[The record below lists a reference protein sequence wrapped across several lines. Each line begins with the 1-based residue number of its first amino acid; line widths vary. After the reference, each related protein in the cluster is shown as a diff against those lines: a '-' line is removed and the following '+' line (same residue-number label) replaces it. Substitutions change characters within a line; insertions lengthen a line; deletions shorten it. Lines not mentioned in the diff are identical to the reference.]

1 MGVVGSVTTWCTHW
15 LCWCCPLPSHTH
27 RACEARGGG
36 GCVWCGCHHHCA
48 PFPPTTTTVCAA
60 PPCPLCV
67 CVLVVG
73 LGTAAHCGGTH
84 AGVALCLAP
93 GHHTHLPRCPRLSP
107 LSSLLPP
114 NPPSHTHTNGTAH
127 STHTWRALCA
137 SSHPLTHTLVAS
149 LPTHPPHT
157 LVGVRVL
164 IHLLSCAITHTA
176 QAQAWRLPGCFGVV
190 VTTTTPLVPHTH
202 THTGT
207 GGGRHGGGW
216 WWACGHCVAATP
228 RHPLALPAT
237 THATSTTTHTMAC
250 CLFGTPC
257 HSHHHHST
265 PSHTHHNS
273 HCATMVVAIGH
284 HAVHTHHTCHT
295 RHTHQGQAQ
304 AWLWLLVWHHHHAG
318 VGHSLSSLLP
328 FLSTNPFLSLSLACT
343 HTPSSPH
350 QQHHPIHPLCVVCVL
365 WEWTDGWTTLWLST
379 PHTALLM
386 GVLIGDTIQ
395 PFHPPSPLSLCFCP
409 PPTTTPSLFSAH
421 HTTHTEEKGRVGM
434 DLLVLWVCDGWC
446 GWHVWFVG
454 GVVCWLCFAWLAHP
468 ITLSTPNHHHSP
480 LFLSLHHPTLLSLC
494 VEKGVDQ
501 KVDGVEWS
509 VVCGMQH
516 ISHCAFIKPSP
527 TPVCLSSFTI
537 PFSLSNSFSSSLFVW
552 FVWTERVKDKCGTHH
567 VKHTVHHIQSTP
579 HSFHPIT
586 PPFSMST
593 WLIGL

>member
-93 GHHTHLPRCPRLSP
+93 DHHTHLPRCPRLSP

-202 THTGT
+202 TGT

-284 HAVHTHHTCHT
+284 HAVHTHPTLATHATHTPRAST
-295 RHTHQGQAQ
+295 
-304 AWLWLLVWHHHHAG
+304 G
-318 VGHSLSSLLP
+318 VAVAFGVAPPPRWCWPFAVFSSSLLVHQP
-328 FLSTNPFLSLSLACT
+328 LSLSLSCMHS
-343 HTPSSPH
+343 HTP
-350 QQHHPIHPLCVVCVL
+350 HPLINN
-365 WEWTDGWTTLWLST
+365 T
-379 PHTALLM
+379 
-386 GVLIGDTIQ
+386 
-395 PFHPPSPLSLCFCP
+395 
-409 PPTTTPSLFSAH
+409 
-421 HTTHTEEKGRVGM
+421 
-434 DLLVLWVCDGWC
+434 
-446 GWHVWFVG
+446 
-454 GVVCWLCFAWLAHP
+454 
-468 ITLSTPNHHHSP
+468 
-480 LFLSLHHPTLLSLC
+480 
-494 VEKGVDQ
+494 
-501 KVDGVEWS
+501 
-509 VVCGMQH
+509 
-516 ISHCAFIKPSP
+516 
-527 TPVCLSSFTI
+527 TI
-537 PFSLSNSFSSSLFVW
+537 PSIPCVW
-552 FVWTERVKDKCGTHH
+552 CVCCGNGLMDG
-567 VKHTVHHIQSTP
+567 P
-579 HSFHPIT
+579 HC
-586 PPFSMST
+586 
-593 WLIGL
+593 G

>member
-93 GHHTHLPRCPRLSP
+93 DHHTHLPRCPRLSP
-107 LSSLLPP
+107 LSSLLSP

-202 THTGT
+202 TQGLVVGAMVVV
-207 GGGRHGGGW
+207 GGGRVGTVWLPRHATHSPCLPPHTPHPPPHTPW
-216 WWACGHCVAATP
+216 RVVCLARLATP
-228 RHPLALPAT
+228 
-237 THATSTTTHTMAC
+237 TTTTQPHHTHTTTATVPQWW
-250 CLFGTPC
+250 LPLVT
-257 HSHHHHST
+257 T
-265 PSHTHHNS
+265 PSTHTPHLPHTPHTPRAS
-273 HCATMVVAIGH
+273 TGVAVAFGVAPPPRWCWPF
-284 HAVHTHHTCHT
+284 AVF
-295 RHTHQGQAQ
+295 
-304 AWLWLLVWHHHHAG
+304 
-318 VGHSLSSLLP
+318 SSSLLVHQP
-328 FLSTNPFLSLSLACT
+328 LSLSLACT

-350 QQHHPIHPLCVVCVL
+350 QQHHHPIHPLCVVCV
-365 WEWTDGWTTLWLST
+365 
-379 PHTALLM
+379 
-386 GVLIGDTIQ
+386 
-395 PFHPPSPLSLCFCP
+395 
-409 PPTTTPSLFSAH
+409 
-421 HTTHTEEKGRVGM
+421 VGM
-434 DLLVLWVCDGWC
+434 D
-446 GWHVWFVG
+446 
-454 GVVCWLCFAWLAHP
+454 
-468 ITLSTPNHHHSP
+468 
-480 LFLSLHHPTLLSLC
+480 
-494 VEKGVDQ
+494 
-501 KVDGVEWS
+501 
-509 VVCGMQH
+509 
-516 ISHCAFIKPSP
+516 
-527 TPVCLSSFTI
+527 
-537 PFSLSNSFSSSLFVW
+537 
-552 FVWTERVKDKCGTHH
+552 
-567 VKHTVHHIQSTP
+567 
-579 HSFHPIT
+579 
-586 PPFSMST
+586 
-593 WLIGL
+593 

>member
-1 MGVVGSVTTWCTHW
+1 MVAVCGV
-15 LCWCCPLPSHTH
+15 
-27 RACEARGGG
+27 AA
-36 GCVWCGCHHHCA
+36 
-48 PFPPTTTTVCAA
+48 TTTVRHSHQPPPLCAL
-60 PPCPLCV
+60 PRHVRCV
-67 CVLVVG
+67 CVCWWWDWAQRRTVVARTLVWRCAWR
-73 LGTAAHCGGTH
+73 LATTPTSH
-84 AGVALCLAP
+84 AVHAC
-93 GHHTHLPRCPRLSP
+93 RLSP
-107 LSSLLPP
+107 LSCLQTHPP
-114 NPPSHTHTNGTAH
+114 THTNGTAH

-190 VTTTTPLVPHTH
+190 VTTTTPLVPH

-284 HAVHTHHTCHT
+284 HAVHTHPTLATHA
-295 RHTHQGQAQ
+295 THQGQAQ

-328 FLSTNPFLSLSLACT
+328 FLSTNPFLSLSCM
-343 HTPSSPH
+343 HSHSPH
-350 QQHHPIHPLCVVCVL
+350 PLINNTTIPSIPCVWCVL

-409 PPTTTPSLFSAH
+409 PPTTTPFPLLCPPPPP
-421 HTTHTEEKGRVGM
+421 HTHRGERESGDG
-434 DLLVLWVCDGWC
+434 LV
-446 GWHVWFVG
+446 
-454 GVVCWLCFAWLAHP
+454 GVV
-468 ITLSTPNHHHSP
+468 
-480 LFLSLHHPTLLSLC
+480 
-494 VEKGVDQ
+494 GV
-501 KVDGVEWS
+501 
-509 VVCGMQH
+509 
-516 ISHCAFIKPSP
+516 
-527 TPVCLSSFTI
+527 
-537 PFSLSNSFSSSLFVW
+537 
-552 FVWTERVKDKCGTHH
+552 
-567 VKHTVHHIQSTP
+567 
-579 HSFHPIT
+579 
-586 PPFSMST
+586 
-593 WLIGL
+593 

>member
-1 MGVVGSVTTWCTHW
+1 MCGV
-15 LCWCCPLPSHTH
+15 
-27 RACEARGGG
+27 AA
-36 GCVWCGCHHHCA
+36 
-48 PFPPTTTTVCAA
+48 TTTVRHSHQPPPLCAL
-60 PPCPLCV
+60 PRPVRCV
-67 CVLVVG
+67 CVCWWWDWAQRRTVVARTLVWRCAWR
-73 LGTAAHCGGTH
+73 LATTPTSH
-84 AGVALCLAP
+84 AVHAC
-93 GHHTHLPRCPRLSP
+93 RLSP
-107 LSSLLPP
+107 LSCPQTHP
-114 NPPSHTHTNGTAH
+114 HTHTNGTAH

-190 VTTTTPLVPHTH
+190 VTTTTPLVPH

-284 HAVHTHHTCHT
+284 HAVHTHPTLATHTP
-295 RHTHQGQAQ
+295 HTHQGQAQ

-328 FLSTNPFLSLSLACT
+328 FLSTNPFLSLSCM
-343 HTPSSPH
+343 HSHPSSPH
-350 QQHHPIHPLCVVCVL
+350 QQHHHPIHPLCVVCVL

-421 HTTHTEEKGRVGM
+421 HTPHRGERESGDG
-434 DLLVLWVCDGWC
+434 LV
-446 GWHVWFVG
+446 
-454 GVVCWLCFAWLAHP
+454 GVV
-468 ITLSTPNHHHSP
+468 
-480 LFLSLHHPTLLSLC
+480 
-494 VEKGVDQ
+494 GV
-501 KVDGVEWS
+501 
-509 VVCGMQH
+509 
-516 ISHCAFIKPSP
+516 
-527 TPVCLSSFTI
+527 
-537 PFSLSNSFSSSLFVW
+537 
-552 FVWTERVKDKCGTHH
+552 
-567 VKHTVHHIQSTP
+567 
-579 HSFHPIT
+579 
-586 PPFSMST
+586 
-593 WLIGL
+593 

>member
-1 MGVVGSVTTWCTHW
+1 MCGV
-15 LCWCCPLPSHTH
+15 
-27 RACEARGGG
+27 AA
-36 GCVWCGCHHHCA
+36 
-48 PFPPTTTTVCAA
+48 TTTVRHSHQPPPLCAL
-60 PPCPLCV
+60 PRPVRCV

-137 SSHPLTHTLVAS
+137 SSHPLTHSLVAS

-190 VTTTTPLVPHTH
+190 VTTTTPLVPH

-284 HAVHTHHTCHT
+284 HAVHTHPTLATHATHTPRAST
-295 RHTHQGQAQ
+295 
-304 AWLWLLVWHHHHAG
+304 G
-318 VGHSLSSLLP
+318 VAVAFGVAPPPRWCWPFAVFSSSLLVHQP
-328 FLSTNPFLSLSLACT
+328 LSLSLLHALT
-343 HTPSSPH
+343 HPSSPH
-350 QQHHPIHPLCVVCVL
+350 QQHHHPIHPLCVVCVL

-421 HTTHTEEKGRVGM
+421 HHTTHRGERESGDG
-434 DLLVLWVCDGWC
+434 LV
-446 GWHVWFVG
+446 
-454 GVVCWLCFAWLAHP
+454 GVV
-468 ITLSTPNHHHSP
+468 
-480 LFLSLHHPTLLSLC
+480 
-494 VEKGVDQ
+494 GV
-501 KVDGVEWS
+501 
-509 VVCGMQH
+509 
-516 ISHCAFIKPSP
+516 
-527 TPVCLSSFTI
+527 
-537 PFSLSNSFSSSLFVW
+537 
-552 FVWTERVKDKCGTHH
+552 
-567 VKHTVHHIQSTP
+567 
-579 HSFHPIT
+579 
-586 PPFSMST
+586 
-593 WLIGL
+593 

>member
-1 MGVVGSVTTWCTHW
+1 MW
-15 LCWCCPLPSHTH
+15 LPPPLCAIPTN
-27 RACEARGGG
+27 
-36 GCVWCGCHHHCA
+36 HHHC
-48 PFPPTTTTVCAA
+48 VR
-60 PPCPLCV
+60 CPALSAVCV

-93 GHHTHLPRCPRLSP
+93 DHHTHLPRCPRLSP

-202 THTGT
+202 TGT

-265 PSHTHHNS
+265 PSHTPQQPLCHNGGCHWS
-273 HCATMVVAIGH
+273 PRRP
-284 HAVHTHHTCHT
+284 HTPHTC
-295 RHTHQGQAQ
+295 HTHQGQAQ

-343 HTPSSPH
+343 HTPLIPSS
-350 QQHHPIHPLCVVCVL
+350 
-365 WEWTDGWTTLWLST
+365 TK
-379 PHTALLM
+379 
-386 GVLIGDTIQ
+386 
-395 PFHPPSPLSLCFCP
+395 PPSH
-409 PPTTTPSLFSAH
+409 PS
-421 HTTHTEEKGRVGM
+421 
-434 DLLVLWVCDGWC
+434 
-446 GWHVWFVG
+446 
-454 GVVCWLCFAWLAHP
+454 P
-468 ITLSTPNHHHSP
+468 
-480 LFLSLHHPTLLSLC
+480 
-494 VEKGVDQ
+494 
-501 KVDGVEWS
+501 
-509 VVCGMQH
+509 VCGVCCGNGLMDGP
-516 ISHCAFIKPSP
+516 HC
-527 TPVCLSSFTI
+527 
-537 PFSLSNSFSSSLFVW
+537 
-552 FVWTERVKDKCGTHH
+552 G
-567 VKHTVHHIQSTP
+567 
-579 HSFHPIT
+579 
-586 PPFSMST
+586 
-593 WLIGL
+593 